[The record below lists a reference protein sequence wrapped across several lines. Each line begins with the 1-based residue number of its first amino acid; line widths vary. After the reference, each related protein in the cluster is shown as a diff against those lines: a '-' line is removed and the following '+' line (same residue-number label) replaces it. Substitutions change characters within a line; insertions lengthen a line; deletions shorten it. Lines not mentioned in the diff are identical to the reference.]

1 MAGVNEQAPVI
12 VSFQSLADEI
22 LKTESPRLVAVDGR
36 GGSGKTTF
44 ATRLARLLPAVV
56 VIEVDDFLRWSDL
69 DDWWPRVED
78 EAITPLLAGERA
90 RFRIRDWDTDPLGE
104 SLDGW
109 RDVGPADTI
118 ILEGVTS
125 SRASMAQ
132 RLSMSFWLEAPP
144 NVRLARGLARD
155 GQTMRSTWQ
164 NWMRLEDEFFERD
177 DAPGRA
183 TYVVVG
189 DAAVPYDEETEA
201 LLLGLTGGTWRAG

>member
-1 MAGVNEQAPVI
+1 MTSSTGA
-12 VSFQSLADEI
+12 
-22 LKTESPRLVAVDGR
+22 TWTT
-36 GGSGKTTF
+36 GG
-44 ATRLARLLPAVV
+44 
-56 VIEVDDFLRWSDL
+56 
-69 DDWWPRVED
+69 PRVEE
-78 EAITPLLAGERA
+78 EAIAPLLAGERA

>member
-56 VIEVDDFLRWSDL
+56 VIEVDDFLNWSDL